1 MEAKSDI
8 RFTRKLIERLAKA
21 YNVVVLTGAGISA
34 ASGIPTFRGKDG
46 LWNKFNPQELASVD
60 AFMRNPELVWEW
72 YNWRRQLIRD
82 VQPNLGHYALVDM
95 EAYFPEFYIITQN
108 VDNLHQLAGSRNVI
122 ELHGNIMR
130 NKCFDCGKPYAG
142 EIRLEKKEIP
152 RCPECGGLIRPDVV
166 WFGEFLPEE
175 AIRKAQEVS
184 TAAEVF
190 FSIGTSSTVEPA
202 ASLPYLAKGNGA
214 YLVEINPEETP
225 LSSVA
230 DETLRYPADQV
241 LPLLVIALERIRG
254 RAKKN

>member
-1 MEAKSDI
+1 MEAKSEI
-8 RFTRKLIERLAKA
+8 RFTRKLMERLAKA

-46 LWNKFNPQELASVD
+46 LWNKINPQELASVD
-60 AFMRNPELVWEW
+60 AFMRNPERVWEW
-72 YNWRRQLIRD
+72 YSWRRQLIRD

-130 NKCFDCGKPYAG
+130 NKCFDCGKPYRG
-142 EIRLEKKEIP
+142 EIRLDKKGLP

-175 AIRKAQEVS
+175 AIRKAQEVA

-230 DETLRYPADQV
+230 DESLRYPADQV
-241 LPLLVIALERIRG
+241 LPLLVIAMERIRG
-254 RAKKN
+254 RVKKN